1 MSIKI
6 LATADLHLGKSS
18 ADVSGSH
25 ASTKYTWQKIINY
38 CIKNNVD
45 VLALC
50 GDIVDWDNRYFE
62 AVGALQRG
70 FEELYRNG
78 IVIYMVSGNHDF
90 DVLAG
95 IAGNIKLPN
104 VHLIGAKGQWE
115 VQKFEKDGQIVQFVG
130 WSFPTRSVRE
140 SAFLDWG
147 LPDYDSKYPC
157 IGLLHGDIDKPG
169 SEYHPFKLDELVK
182 SELNLW
188 LLGHIHK
195 PERLRQNPE
204 VWYVGS
210 PQAMSAKEPDG
221 HGALLA
227 EVSRSGMIGISQ
239 VLLST
244 VLYRT
249 VEIPVSAIDEETE
262 LRDRIINALVKDG
275 MDAENEMPE
284 LQSIVY
290 QVKLTGEHI
299 TINEVEHWTRDIIQY
314 SQVLNRTTIS
324 VRKIYNRLRPA
335 LQKLEELA
343 LSNSPAG
350 VLAHTILEHKKGVVT
365 PFLGRLI
372 ADWKVKA
379 GHAYQSGTYTPL
391 LIGRRIGPPGDQEGM
406 NFILNECNRLLA
418 ELNGQL
424 NS

>member
-18 ADVSGSH
+18 ADVSGPH
-25 ASTKYTWQKIINY
+25 ASTKYVWQKIISY
-38 CIKNNVD
+38 CIQNDVD

-62 AVGALQRG
+62 AVGPLQMG
-70 FEELYRNG
+70 FEELHRHG
-78 IVIYMVSGNHDF
+78 ITVYMVSGNHDF

-115 VQKFEKDGQIVQFVG
+115 VRKFEKGSQIIQFAG
-130 WSFPTRSVRE
+130 WSFPTRSVRD

-147 LPDYDSKYPC
+147 LPGYEAKYPC

-169 SEYHPFKLDELVK
+169 SEYHPCRLDELVK
-182 SELNLW
+182 SEVNLW

-195 PERLRQNPE
+195 PERLKQNPE

-210 PQAMSAKEPDG
+210 PQAMSAKEPGG
-221 HGALLA
+221 HGALLT
-227 EVSRSGMIGISQ
+227 EVSLSGMITVNQ

-249 VEIPVSAIDEETE
+249 IEVPVSAIDNETA
-262 LRDRIINALVKDG
+262 LRDRIVNMLVKDG
-275 MDAENEMPE
+275 MDAENEMTE
-284 LQSIVY
+284 LLSIVY
-290 QVKLTGEHI
+290 QVKLTGEHT
-299 TINEVEHWTRDIIQY
+299 TINEVEHWTRDIVQY
-314 SQVLNRTTIS
+314 NQLLTRATIS
-324 VRKIYNRLRPA
+324 VRKISSRLQPA
-335 LQKLEELA
+335 LQNLEELA

-350 VLAHTILEHKKGVVT
+350 VLAHTILEHRKGMIT
-365 PFLGRLI
+365 PFLDRLI
-372 ADWKVKA
+372 ADWKEKA
-379 GHAYQSGTYTPL
+379 TNVYQSGTYTPL
-391 LIGRRIGPPGDQEGM
+391 LIGRRIDSPSDEEGM
-406 NFILNECNRLLA
+406 NFIINECNRLLA